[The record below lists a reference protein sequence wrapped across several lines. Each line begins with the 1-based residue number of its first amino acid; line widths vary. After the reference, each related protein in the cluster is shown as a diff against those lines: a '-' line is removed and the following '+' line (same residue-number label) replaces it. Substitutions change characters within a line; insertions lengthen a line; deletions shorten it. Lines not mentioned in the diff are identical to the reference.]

1 MRKKQTF
8 LLTVMTPE
16 DGTNTFR
23 GQIKVIASGKTSNFT
38 SLEELYRL
46 LAVEMGEAAAPIR
59 SPLDMLLEEE
69 NALL

>member
-16 DGTNTFR
+16 DGTNAFR
-23 GQIKVIASGKTSNFT
+23 GQIKAIASGKTSNFT

-46 LAVEMGEAAAPIR
+46 LAVEMGDEAAPIR
-59 SPLDMLLEEE
+59 SQLDMLLKEE

>member
-16 DGTNTFR
+16 DGTNALR
-23 GQIKVIASGKTSNFT
+23 GQIKAIASGKTSNFT

-46 LAVEMGEAAAPIR
+46 LAVEMGDEAAPIR
-59 SPLDMLLEEE
+59 SQLDMLLEEE

>member
-16 DGTNTFR
+16 DGTNAFR
-23 GQIKVIASGKTSNFT
+23 GQVKVIASGKTSNFT

-46 LAVEMGEAAAPIR
+46 LAVEMGDEAAPIR